1 MEQQIIDALQH
12 VFAGAEVDL
21 DSMSN
26 GRFSGMI
33 VWAGFAEDDAVER
46 QQRIRAALVATLNG
60 AATNVGVILS
70 YTPHEL
76 EAMRAA

>member
-21 DSMSN
+21 YPLPG
-26 GRFSGMI
+26 GRFSGTI
-33 VWAGFAEDDAVER
+33 VWAGFAEEDAVER